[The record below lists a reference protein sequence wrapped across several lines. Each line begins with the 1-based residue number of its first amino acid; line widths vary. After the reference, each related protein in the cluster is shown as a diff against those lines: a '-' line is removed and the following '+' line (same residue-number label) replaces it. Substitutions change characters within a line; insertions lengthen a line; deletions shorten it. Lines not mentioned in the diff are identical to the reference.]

1 MNRSTL
7 ALLLLSAA
15 QLPLPLMADIGTTTA
30 VVPSANSQ
38 QGEDALRLVTIGDNI
53 VMNQRFQTDDNGTV
67 QIRFVDGTAFT
78 IGPRSD
84 LVIDRFVYDPDKGTA
99 EVAATT
105 TRGFLRFVGG
115 ASSKEGGDATIT
127 TPVGVA
133 GIRGA
138 IAEMSFPEDSNEAY
152 FALLYGRALD
162 LRLRNGTVLSL
173 TEQGTG
179 MTLQSDESGPSL
191 IGYSFDNGSGLII
204 PNRPA
209 DEAFAAL
216 TRETAEQFLAAEQS
230 GPDDVDSPALT
241 TGETDFSNDPSGLGM
256 LTNVDLAEASFD
268 KLSQTLP
275 TNPTV
280 PTDPTQPTEPTDPT
294 GPTEPTNPTDG
305 PGPTD
310 PTEPTNPTDGPE
322 PTDPTDPTEPT
333 WPTDPTDPTGP
344 VEPSLTLNG
353 TYSGYTSAVDPYYV
367 APGVGTVTLTFDAAA
382 GSLQGELSLSHWGDS
397 AFVINEPNGYIS
409 NTEYGTTN
417 GGTLTPGDPTQLC
430 DCEFMQWGHWS
441 ADANPSA
448 GFNNVAWSGYWVTG
462 ETTPVDEMPTSLRA
476 SYAGTAIGTVTQNNS
491 TSLASGD
498 FSAQVDFGT
507 GSGSAQITDFGGRD
521 LVSENLTING
531 SEFSGTLQATS
542 SPAEGL
548 MEGNFVTDGTNP
560 VAGMIG
566 HFGTT
571 AADGWFGEGI
581 IAGEHLG
588 PFR

>member
-38 QGEDALRLVTIGDNI
+38 QGADALRLVTIGDNI

-115 ASSKEGGDATIT
+115 ASSKEGGEATIT

-162 LRLRNGTVLSL
+162 LRLRDGTVLSL

-179 MTLQSDESGPSL
+179 MTLQSGESGPSL

-204 PNRPA
+204 PNRPT

-216 TRETAEQFLAAEQS
+216 TREKAEQFLAEQS
-230 GPDDVDSPALT
+230 GPDEVGSPSQSAD
-241 TGETDFSNDPSGLGM
+241 ETDFSTDPSGLGM
-256 LTNVDLAEASFD
+256 LTNVDLAESSFD
-268 KLSQTLP
+268 KLLQTLP
-275 TNPTV
+275 TNPTE
-280 PTDPTQPTEPTDPT
+280 PTEPTQPTEPTDT
-294 GPTEPTNPTDG
+294 TEPTEPTNPTDG
-305 PGPTD
+305 TN
-310 PTEPTNPTDGPE
+310 PTEPTE
-322 PTDPTDPTEPT
+322 PTHPTEPT
-333 WPTDPTDPTGP
+333 WPTEPTEPTVP
-344 VEPSLTLNG
+344 IEPSLTLNG
-353 TYSGYTSAVDPYYV
+353 TYSGYTSAVDPYYG

-382 GSLQGELSLSHWGDS
+382 GSLQGELSLNNWGDS

-441 ADANPSA
+441 ADSNPSA
-448 GFNNVAWSGYWVTG
+448 GFNNVAWSGYWVAG
-462 ETTPVDEMPTSLRA
+462 ETTPIDEMPTSLRA
-476 SYAGTAIGTVTQNNS
+476 SYAGTAIGTVTHNNS

-498 FSAQVDFGT
+498 FSAEVDFST

-521 LVSENLTING
+521 LASENLTING
-531 SEFSGTLQATS
+531 SGFSGTLQGIAT
-542 SPAEGL
+542 PAEGL

-571 AADGWFGEGI
+571 ASDGWYGEGI

-588 PFR
+588 PFQ